1 MQVENDIFF
10 SEFIYHV
17 KHFLIV
23 FKREPAV
30 ERTIDFI
37 AKFSTSLQTSY
48 VQSADV
54 QDVEAATQ
62 DDMHP
67 FLLQLFNFLLKVS
80 QILSLSGGSV
90 TVMVLQV
97 F

>member
-1 MQVENDIFF
+1 MKNESFF

-30 ERTIDFI
+30 ERGMEFI
-37 AKFSTSLQTSY
+37 AKFSTSLQTMST
-48 VQSADV
+48 QSADD
-54 QDVEAATQ
+54 QTTKEADTSVN

-67 FLLQLFNFLLKVS
+67 FLLQLFKFLLKVKFQQLLFFFRIS
-80 QILSLSGGSV
+80 
-90 TVMVLQV
+90 
-97 F
+97 